1 MRAAT
6 IHYSRNDRVVDGG
19 DLLLVDAGC
28 EVHGYASDITRVWP
42 PSGTFSPPQRALYS
56 CVLQAL
62 HACLHLCRPGNTLL
76 QIHQKSVEVLT
87 EGLTS
92 LGLPRGGDVRPL
104 LPRLYPTSVG
114 HWLGM
119 DVHDCSCVSYN
130 RPLEAGVV
138 LTVEPG
144 LYIPQTEGNMGE
156 YAGMGVRIEEDVL
169 ITTEGH
175 EVRKDCF
182 SCAVSSSY
190 LTPLLPLNWEVIDSE
205 GEVMEE
211 LASL

>member
-1 MRAAT
+1 MRATT
-6 IHYSRNDRVVDGG
+6 IHYSRNDDVVAAG
-19 DLLLVDAGC
+19 DMVLVDAGC

-56 CVLQAL
+56 VVLQAL

-76 QIHQKSVEVLT
+76 QIHQESVRVLG
-87 EGLTS
+87 EGLGS
-92 LGLPRGGDVRPL
+92 LSLPGGVNPCHL

-119 DVHDCSCVSYN
+119 DVHDCSSVSYS

-144 LYIPQTEGNMGE
+144 LYIPETEGSMGS

-169 ITTEGH
+169 ITDEGH
-175 EVRKDCF
+175 EVRKGWKEYKLSLALLL
-182 SCAVSSSY
+182 SCSLVA
-190 LTPLLPLNWEVIDSE
+190 
-205 GEVMEE
+205 
-211 LASL
+211 AS